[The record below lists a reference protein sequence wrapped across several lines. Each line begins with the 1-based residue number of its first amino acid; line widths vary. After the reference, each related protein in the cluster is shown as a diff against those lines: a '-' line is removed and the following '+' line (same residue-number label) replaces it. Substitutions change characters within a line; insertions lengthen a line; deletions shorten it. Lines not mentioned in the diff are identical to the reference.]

1 MAVADVDVVDVV
13 AEAEVLELEL
23 VLFMEEVDEGEVVVT
38 EEVDAVVEAVDAV
51 VEDVA
56 TLHWPFWQL

>member
-23 VLFMEEVDEGEVVVT
+23 ELFMEEVDEGEVVVT

-51 VEDVA
+51 AEDVA